1 MTSKRRDY
9 SKASREE
16 RCRLAESIF
25 IKHPRLKGIVEK
37 VEHAHRYSR
46 LAAEPECVFIGGLPG
61 AGKTTLLNHYRL
73 RFPQK
78 DHGDRIEVPVLCARV
93 PSKATD
99 KNLATTLLAA
109 LGDPAAEK
117 GSAYNQTTR
126 LKIFIRE
133 CGVQLII
140 LDEFQ
145 HFVDKDSWKVLKRVS
160 DWLKNLIDETGVPVV
175 LIGMPYA
182 VEILGSPGNE
192 QLQRRFA
199 VRAPLDPFVW
209 GTPDERTEFR
219 AFLKAVDDQLPLN
232 EPSRLSD
239 PLTAFRFYCATNGRI
254 GKVMKVIRRATELA
268 LDRGLE
274 HLPLDVLADAYD
286 DRLRADCPGGGNP
299 FRAGK
304 ERLQIIPFDEPALK
318 FGSASGRSR
327 RAERGERAS
336 DVLNK

>member
-1 MTSKRRDY
+1 MSIKRPDY
-9 SKASREE
+9 SKASKEE
-16 RCRLAESIF
+16 RCRLVESIF
-25 IKHPRLKGIVEK
+25 VEHPRLKEILEK
-37 VEHAHRYSR
+37 VKHAHSYSR
-46 LAAEPECVFIGGLPG
+46 LAAEPECVFIGGPPG

-73 RFPQK
+73 RFQPK

-126 LKIFIRE
+126 LKLFIRE

-182 VEILGSPGNE
+182 VEILASPGNE

-209 GTPDERTEFR
+209 DTSDERTEFR
-219 AFLKAVDDQLPLN
+219 AFLKAVDDQLPLG
-232 EPSRLSD
+232 ESSRLSD
-239 PLTAFRFYCATNGRI
+239 PLIAFRFYCATNGRVGRI
-254 GKVMKVIRRATELA
+254 MKIVRRATELA
-268 LDRGLE
+268 LERGIE
-274 HLPLDVLADAYD
+274 HLSLDVLADAYD
-286 DRLRADCPGGGNP
+286 DRLRADCPGRVNP
-299 FRAGK
+299 FLMDKA
-304 ERLQIIPFDEPALK
+304 RLKIIPFDEPALR
-318 FGSASGRSR
+318 FGSSNGRSR
-327 RAERGERAS
+327 RAEKWERAS